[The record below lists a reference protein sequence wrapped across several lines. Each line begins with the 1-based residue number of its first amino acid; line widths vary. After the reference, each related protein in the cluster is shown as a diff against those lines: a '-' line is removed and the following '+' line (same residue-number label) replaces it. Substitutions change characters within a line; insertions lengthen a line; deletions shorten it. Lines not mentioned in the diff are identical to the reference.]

1 MEILWNLQAVN
12 YVVLQ
17 KYVETLQLKAQ
28 SQKTISTYGNEFAQL
43 LYVLK
48 NKNVDDLGADR
59 LR

>member
-1 MEILWNLQAVN
+1 MEVLSNLQAVN
-12 YVVLQ
+12 YIVLQ
-17 KYVETLQLKAQ
+17 KYVEILQFKAH

-43 LYVLK
+43 LYGLK

>member
-1 MEILWNLQAVN
+1 MEVLSNLQAVN
-12 YVVLQ
+12 YIVLQ
-17 KYVETLQLKAQ
+17 KYVETLQLKAH
-28 SQKTISTYGNEFAQL
+28 SQKTISTYGNEFTQL